1 MCLGYFAN
9 IPSHD
14 SLAEVYK
21 GKMANSEDIMIRLL
35 FRSSLIRVNIV
46 LNLFVCLLWSNK
58 STTCGCQRS
67 AAAALRKFCQK
78 GA

>member
-9 IPSHD
+9 IPIHD

-21 GKMANSEDIMIRLL
+21 GKVANSEDIIIRLL

-46 LNLFVCLLWSNK
+46 
-58 STTCGCQRS
+58 
-67 AAAALRKFCQK
+67 
-78 GA
+78 